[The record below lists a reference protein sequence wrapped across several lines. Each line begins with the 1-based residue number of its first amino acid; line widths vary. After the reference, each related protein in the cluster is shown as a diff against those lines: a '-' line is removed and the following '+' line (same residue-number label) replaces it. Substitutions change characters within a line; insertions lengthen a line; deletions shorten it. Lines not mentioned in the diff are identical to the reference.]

1 MAAGEICACIGLS
14 EPGAGSDLAAVRSTA
29 RRTETGWRID
39 GQKLWT
45 TNAHHAQIMI
55 ALVRSEMGSERNAGL
70 SQFLIP
76 MDAPGVTVWPII
88 DLPGAHEFNEVF
100 FDDVELQSDRSEER
114 RVGKACVCTCRS
126 RGWTYHLQN
135 KSHEHYYSPHKL

>member
-70 SQFLIP
+70 SQFLNP
-76 MDAPGVTVWPII
+76 REAPGVTVQPII
-88 DLPGAHEFNEVF
+88 DLSGAHELNEVF
-100 FDDVELQSDRSEER
+100 FEDVALAPEALVGVGSAEGRVVTECDRTGR
-114 RVGKACVCTCRS
+114 YRWS
-126 RGWTYHLQN
+126 REN
-135 KSHEHYYSPHKL
+135 